1 MEKTKQQKAKD
12 FIINNGVIIVMF
24 ILVIYTGLTSDNFLT
39 RNNLMNIL
47 MNMSS
52 RLVIALGIAGC
63 VITAGCDLSAGRMVG
78 LSACLAG
85 TLLQKPDY
93 SGKFFQNLPDFGN
106 AWGIWVLAV
115 LLICVVMCCIF
126 GFINGIVI
134 SYLQVPAFIGTLG
147 IQLIVYGVCLVY
159 TNATPIGGYHS
170 AYTAVAKGK
179 LFCVIP
185 FLFLIDLAVGLVMW
199 FIYNM
204 TPHGKYMYAI
214 GGNPQAAE
222 VAGVPVKL
230 TLILIYMK
238 AAAMYGLAGFML
250 GAKSGGA
257 SVQLGY
263 GYEMEAIAACT
274 IGGVSVTG
282 GRGKVSSAFVG
293 VAVFELLKIALQ
305 YMGVNANAQYIAIGI
320 VIFVA
325 ISLDIRKYVAKK

>member
-106 AWGIWVLAV
+106 AWGLWVLAV
-115 LLICVVMCCIF
+115 LLICVVICCIF

-147 IQLIVYGVCLVY
+147 MQLIVYGVCLVY

-179 LFCVIP
+179 LFGVIP
-185 FLFLIDLAVGLVMW
+185 FLFLIALAVGLVMW

-204 TPHGKYMYAI
+204 ILMENICMRSAATSS
-214 GGNPQAAE
+214 PQRF
-222 VAGVPVKL
+222 PV
-230 TLILIYMK
+230 
-238 AAAMYGLAGFML
+238 
-250 GAKSGGA
+250 
-257 SVQLGY
+257 
-263 GYEMEAIAACT
+263 
-274 IGGVSVTG
+274 
-282 GRGKVSSAFVG
+282 
-293 VAVFELLKIALQ
+293 
-305 YMGVNANAQYIAIGI
+305 
-320 VIFVA
+320 
-325 ISLDIRKYVAKK
+325 